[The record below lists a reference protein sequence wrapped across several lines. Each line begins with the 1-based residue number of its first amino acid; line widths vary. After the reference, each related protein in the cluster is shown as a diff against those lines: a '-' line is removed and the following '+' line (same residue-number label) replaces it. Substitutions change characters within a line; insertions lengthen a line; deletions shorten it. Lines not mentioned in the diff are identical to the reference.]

1 MTRPLIVNIPHT
13 LGREEAT
20 RRLKGGLARASSA
33 ISIVKIEEE
42 TWSGDHLSF
51 KLSGLGQMAFGTVEV
66 SDADVRIEVVLPWL
80 LQRLG
85 EMVQGAIRSRAHR
98 FFWKKSSWLIAP
110 ILQFFKKNCLRPRG
124 LQHRLLDCHERSLR
138 RP

>member
-20 RRLKGGLARASSA
+20 RRLKRGLARASSA
-33 ISIVKIEEE
+33 VPIAKIEEE

-51 KLSGLGQMAFGTVEV
+51 KISGMGQAAFGTAEV
-66 SDADVRIEVVLPWL
+66 NDADVRIEVVLPWL

-85 EMVQGAIRSRAHR
+85 EMVQGAIRSRAQILLE
-98 FFWKKSSWLIAP
+98 KK
-110 ILQFFKKNCLRPRG
+110 
-124 LQHRLLDCHERSLR
+124 
-138 RP
+138 

>member
-20 RRLKGGLARASSA
+20 RRLKRGLARASSA

-51 KLSGLGQMAFGTVEV
+51 KISGTGPNGPRN
-66 SDADVRIEVVLPWL
+66 SR
-80 LQRLG
+80 G
-85 EMVQGAIRSRAHR
+85 E
-98 FFWKKSSWLIAP
+98 
-110 ILQFFKKNCLRPRG
+110 
-124 LQHRLLDCHERSLR
+124 
-138 RP
+138 